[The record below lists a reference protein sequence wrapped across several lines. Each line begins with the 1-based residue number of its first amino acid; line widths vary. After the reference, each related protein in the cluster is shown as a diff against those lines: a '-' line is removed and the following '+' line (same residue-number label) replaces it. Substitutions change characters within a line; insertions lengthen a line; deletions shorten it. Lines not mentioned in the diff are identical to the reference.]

1 MALRRK
7 ATSSH
12 RASAPLSY
20 APWQQLPMPSA
31 QPTSHFTPAPHKTA
45 RDSTPTPLAPE
56 SDRDA
61 TGTPPAIVLL
71 DRAGKVIHISPAA
84 HSILAYGSDL
94 PGARRNRTLQERLA
108 QLLGSMRA
116 DAASTTL
123 GWVVSGRRRYLCW
136 VYRCPP
142 ARHAHRDLAA
152 IICLERPIHVPLL
165 IAAARRT
172 FRLSNRESQILG
184 LALLGLS
191 NKEIAGRLRISANTV
206 RTFVRSL
213 LTKLDVPSRSGLLW
227 RLLETRPML
236 APA

>member
-12 RASAPLSY
+12 RASASLSY

-31 QPTSHFTPAPHKTA
+31 QPTSHFTPAPHK
-45 RDSTPTPLAPE
+45 RVQDSAPAALAPE

-94 PGARRNRTLQERLA
+94 PGARQNRTPQERLA

-116 DAASTTL
+116 DAASTT
-123 GWVVSGRRRYLCW
+123 LCW

-227 RLLETRPML
+227 RLLESRPML